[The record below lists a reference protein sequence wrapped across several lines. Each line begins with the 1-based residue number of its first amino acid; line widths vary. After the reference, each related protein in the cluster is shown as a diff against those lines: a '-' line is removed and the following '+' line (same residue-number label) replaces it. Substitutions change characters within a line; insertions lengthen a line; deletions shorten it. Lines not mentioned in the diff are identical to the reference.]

1 MFMRLSPSSRLSLFL
16 PCALAAVLL
25 LRQAPA
31 AALVAEE
38 QLSCSGT
45 AGHAFPITTRIHG
58 GPGSYKPGGADQTW
72 FIDLTNT
79 TEESCKNIHPVLVL
93 ADTQNRLKDAEPHLM
108 FYGGD
113 RWHSVTFT
121 RTGRQALVG
130 AFYDGFRGFTVAPRR
145 TLPVKVRFAL
155 DDKARPGDVVA
166 KTAVVRKKGG
176 HEGWAG
182 ESDDYWFQ
190 IEAGN
195 RAAAELTGETADPT
209 GKATDA
215 TGKATDATGKATD
228 PADKASAPTGNAP
241 RPSDTESAST
251 GKATGATGEAAH
263 PSGNASHQPD
273 NAAEESDKGQS
284 PLGPRGPEARSS
296 APGLAPSADAM
307 TPTAAASAPQRD
319 LVKFVGGLAIA
330 AVGLLVAAGSL
341 VVARRRR

>member
-79 TEESCKNIHPVLVL
+79 TEESCKNIHPVLVV
-93 ADTQNRLKDAEPHLM
+93 ADTQNRLKDAQPHLM

-130 AFYDGFRGFTVAPRR
+130 AFYDGFGGFTVAPRR

-166 KTAVVRKKGG
+166 KAAVVRKKGG
-176 HEGWAG
+176 HAGWAG

-215 TGKATDATGKATD
+215 TGKATD
-228 PADKASAPTGNAP
+228 PAVESSAPTGKET
-241 RPSDTESAST
+241 RPSDTESAPT

-263 PSGNASHQPD
+263 PSGKASHQPD

-284 PLGPRGPEARSS
+284 PPLGPRGPEVRSS

-307 TPTAAASAPQRD
+307 TPTAAAPAPQRD
-319 LVKFVGGLAIA
+319 LVKFVGGLAMA
-330 AVGLLVAAGSL
+330 AVGLLLAGGSL